1 MFPWISSIFISN
13 ISENF
18 GGVVVETKTSEQ
30 KTE

>member
-18 GGVVVETKTSEQ
+18 GGVVETKTSEQ
-30 KTE
+30 KAE